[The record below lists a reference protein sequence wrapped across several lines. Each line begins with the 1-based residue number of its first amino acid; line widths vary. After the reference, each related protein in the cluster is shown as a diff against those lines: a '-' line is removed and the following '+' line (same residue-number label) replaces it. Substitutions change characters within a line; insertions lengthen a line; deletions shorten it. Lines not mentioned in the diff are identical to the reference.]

1 MKKKILTIVFSIG
14 VFGAGVGVGAV
25 AVANVLS
32 NIIEEYRTSSD
43 KFLRMFQLM
52 SQWVRLTQD
61 GKSIKDYFIKKDYR
75 DIAIYGKGHFGEA
88 AAKELLGSGITV
100 KYFIDQK
107 ADKDSGDFVVSP
119 DSELEE
125 VDVILV
131 TPVTSYGEI
140 KQRLVKKVS
149 CPVISIED
157 ILYEV

>member
-61 GKSIKDYFIKKDYR
+61 GKSIKNYFIKK
-75 DIAIYGKGHFGEA
+75 II
-88 AAKELLGSGITV
+88 GI
-100 KYFIDQK
+100 
-107 ADKDSGDFVVSP
+107 
-119 DSELEE
+119 
-125 VDVILV
+125 
-131 TPVTSYGEI
+131 
-140 KQRLVKKVS
+140 
-149 CPVISIED
+149 
-157 ILYEV
+157 